1 MLNTE
6 NDPLGT
12 LTLKLKQ
19 QYQAL
24 DSIVESMNR
33 DSSQSIDLISEQLKV
48 IKETETMLRP
58 LREEFRRTNTKLP
71 PHLQVPTDETIELV
85 KGLMPKLAQ
94 LEKST
99 LDSAQRLFPK
109 IQESVRAVQMQ
120 NAYQAG
126 RAS

>member
-6 NDPLGT
+6 NDPLTT

-33 DSSQSIDLISEQLKV
+33 DSTQSIDLISEQLKV

-94 LEKST
+94 LEKAT

>member
-6 NDPLGT
+6 NDPLVM
-12 LTLKLKQ
+12 LTLKLRE

-24 DSIVESMNR
+24 DSIVEAMNH
-33 DSSQSIDLISEQLKV
+33 DSDQSIDLISEQLKV
-48 IKETETMLRP
+48 IKKTETMLRP

-71 PHLQVPTDETIELV
+71 PHLQEPTDQTIELV

-94 LEKST
+94 LEKTT

-120 NAYQAG
+120 NAYQAS